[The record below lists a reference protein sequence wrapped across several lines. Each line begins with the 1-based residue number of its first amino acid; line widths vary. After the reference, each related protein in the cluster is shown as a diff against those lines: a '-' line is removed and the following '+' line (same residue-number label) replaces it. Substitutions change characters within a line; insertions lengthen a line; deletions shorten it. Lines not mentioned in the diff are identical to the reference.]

1 MRTQSTPWSGCIPGR
16 LAFHFLLVMTLV
28 WSTGAYAQQPQ
39 LIPQPRE
46 LQFNSPKFTVTSNL
60 EIHLL
65 APSADED
72 RPAASSLQHELKLV
86 AGQEFPILSPPQAP
100 AKGPVILL
108 GRLGQPA
115 ASSLLGALKLNA
127 SGVAAEGYVL
137 DVEPD
142 RVVVLGKDGP
152 GLFYGVQTL
161 RQLIVSTGNSRAEIL
176 GARIRDWPAMRYR
189 AVLIDLARGPVPT
202 LETLRDAVDTLAEF
216 KINQIYFHMQ
226 DSFRSER
233 QPLIGLLSDTVS
245 QDDWRTLTAYAG
257 KRYVDIIAEQEACGH
272 LHKILR
278 FEEYSGIGERE
289 RGHVLSPVDDDSS
302 RFTENLLAEMMPL
315 FPSKF
320 FHIGCDETWELGR
333 GRSRERVQKEAPGRV
348 YIENLKRVYA
358 LARAHGKQVMFWG
371 DIALTHPELLKDLP
385 KDLIVATWEYF
396 PHEDYNKWLKPFQDA
411 GLQIIVCPWVGN
423 TDLIFPDVA
432 SSALNIQRFV
442 RDGQKAGAIGMMN
455 TSWNDDGETLLGMNW
470 YGFVLGAACSWQ
482 EGECNVQDFNNRF
495 DWAFFRNTDR
505 RFTDVILDLGSVNRT
520 IREAGSGKVYGQ
532 DYGGTA
538 NSLFWQSPFE
548 PDGGRDLKRVL
559 SVTPQVRRTA
569 EKALTTIKLSHA
581 RAARHAAILNYLEF
595 GALRLDALAYRYQA
609 VADISRFYRA
619 VYTKTPKRPA
629 STEEYPEISDLHEI
643 EGTDGRL
650 QDLLEYSVV
659 LREQYRQ
666 LWLSENRPMWLPNRM
681 AVWDRHVD
689 SWVDEIR
696 KFHRLRSDFDN
707 GIELPPPESI
717 GLVEVPAESG
727 K

>member
-1 MRTQSTPWSGCIPGR
+1 MKTKSTLLSEFVSAR
-16 LAFHFLLVMTLV
+16 LIFHSLLVMTLV
-28 WSTGAYAQQPQ
+28 WSMGAYAQQPQ

-46 LQFNSPKFTVTSNL
+46 LQVKAQKFAVTTNL

-72 RPAASSLQHELKLV
+72 RRAASSLQHELRLV
-86 AGQEFPILSPPQAP
+86 AGQEFPILSSPQAP
-100 AKGPVILL
+100 AKGPAILL
-108 GRLGQPA
+108 GRLDQPVASGLLA
-115 ASSLLGALKLNA
+115 AMKLNA
-127 SGVAAEGYVL
+127 AAISAEGYVL
-137 DVEPD
+137 DVDSD

-161 RQLIVSTGNSRAEIL
+161 KQLIVSTGNSRAEIL

-202 LETLRDAVDTLAEF
+202 LATLRDAVDTLAEF
-216 KINQIYFHMQ
+216 KINQVYFHLQ
-226 DSFRSER
+226 DSFHSER

-245 QDDWRTLTAYAG
+245 QDDWRKLTAHAG
-257 KRYVDIIAEQEACGH
+257 QQYVDIIAEQESCGH

-278 FEEYSGIGERE
+278 FEEYSGVGERD
-289 RGHVLSPVDDDSS
+289 RGHVLSPADDANSH
-302 RFTENLLAEMMPL
+302 FTENLFAEMMPL
-315 FPSKF
+315 FPSPF

-358 LARAHGKQVMFWG
+358 LTRAHGKQVMFWG
-371 DIALTHPELLKDLP
+371 DIALNHPELLKDLP

-396 PHEDYNKWLKPFQDA
+396 PHENYNKWLKPFQDA

-423 TDLIFPDVA
+423 TNLIFPDVA

-442 RDGQKAGAIGMMN
+442 RDGQKAGATGTMN

-470 YGFVLGAACSWQ
+470 YGFALGAACSWQ
-482 EGECNVQDFNNRF
+482 EGECNVQEFNSRF

-505 RFTDVILDLGSVNRT
+505 RFTDVILDLGNVNRT
-520 IREAGSGKVYGQ
+520 IREAGSGTVYDR

-548 PDGGRDLKRVL
+548 AAGGRDLKRIL
-559 SVTPQVRRTA
+559 PVTPQVRRTA
-569 EKALTTIKLSHA
+569 EKALTTLKLSHA

-595 GALRLDALAYRYQA
+595 AALRLDALAYRYQA

-629 STEEYPEISDLHEI
+629 STEGNVELSDLGDI
-643 EGTDGRL
+643 GGTDGRL

-666 LWLSENRPMWLPNRM
+666 LWLSENRPMWLPNMM
-681 AVWDRHVD
+681 ALWDRHVD
-689 SWVDEIR
+689 SWVDETR
-696 KFHRLRSDFDN
+696 KFDRLRSDFDN
-707 GIELPPPESI
+707 GIALPPPESI
-717 GLVEVPAESG
+717 GLVEVPAEGG